1 MIFPILHIPGVG
13 DGMTIAMDAVLHVV
27 ISHGLAIGF
36 MTMLILFQ
44 TMTYAGKG
52 PHWARISRSLLGPA
66 VVVIT
71 SVGAVTGVGIWFI
84 TGILAP
90 EGIGSLIH
98 LFFWPWFIEWGAF
111 TSEVILLLFYYYL
124 WDRLAEKHP
133 GRLTALGW
141 GYVTMAVISA
151 ILISGIL
158 GFMLTPDGWPWGQ
171 TFDEAYYN
179 PTFAPQVFLRLA
191 AGLAIGSLLL
201 AAWIAWRFKGTQ
213 EERGSALRLAGGV
226 FLGCVAV
233 GAVSAW
239 VYFSRVPMTFLTH
252 WKFAVATSYMSQMPD
267 FLPTL
272 NAVAVGVLCLTG
284 LVAVLRWPVVCR
296 ILCIP
301 AILLSVFMVMEFE
314 RIREFVRGPYLLPGY
329 MYANQV
335 PLAEKLAVDET
346 KASYLPRMRWVDDN
360 GTLPPDMVAGKAL
373 FAANCGVCHTTV
385 KGGLNNI
392 GLRVAGRTL
401 DSLNAIVSI
410 TENLGPFMTPF
421 TGSEPE
427 RLLLASYIYMLG
439 TEQGYIKIPQAPK
452 TPAAQAAAREA
463 K

>member
-13 DGMTIAMDAVLHVV
+13 DGMTIALDAVLHVV

-158 GFMLTPDGWPWGQ
+158 GFMLTPQGWPWARSF
-171 TFDEAYYN
+171 TEAYFN
-179 PTFAPQVFLRLA
+179 PTFVPQCFLRVGG
-191 AGLAIGSLLL
+191 GLGMGVLLL
-201 AAWIAWRFKGTQ
+201 LAWIAWRFKGTPQ
-213 EERGSALRLAGGV
+213 ERGRALRACGIALLLSLIV
-226 FLGCVAV
+226 T
-233 GAVSAW
+233 AVSSY
-239 VYFSRVPMTFLTH
+239 VYFSRVPLTYLTH
-252 WKFAVATSYMSQMPD
+252 WKFAVATSHLSQMPD
-267 FLPTL
+267 FLPTA
-272 NAVAVGVLCLTG
+272 NVAAVLVLLLTA
-284 LVAVLRWPVVCR
+284 LVALIRQPLLSR
-296 ILCIP
+296 LLCIP
-301 AILLSVFMVMEFE
+301 ALLLSICFVMEFE
-314 RIREFVRGPYLLPGY
+314 RVREFIRGPYLMPGY
-329 MYANQV
+329 MHASQITLV
-335 PLAEKLAVDET
+335 ESEALTAEDKPL
-346 KASYLPRMRWVDDN
+346 LPRLRWAITSSN
-360 GTLPPDMVAGKAL
+360 LPPATQAAKTL
-373 FAANCGVCHTTV
+373 FAANCGVCHAES
-385 KGGLNNI
+385 GINGIDQRL
-392 GLRVAGRTL
+392 AGRSA
-401 DSLNAIVSI
+401 DGINAMLGI
-410 TENLGPFMTPF
+410 TQRLAPYMTPF
-421 TGSEPE
+421 VGSEQE
-427 RLLLASYIYMLG
+427 RTLL
-439 TEQGYIKIPQAPK
+439 TEYLFQLTSNYSRRIQQAE
-452 TPAAQAAAREA
+452 RE

>member
-1 MIFPILHIPGVG
+1 MIFPILHIPKLG
-13 DGMTIAMDAVLHVV
+13 DGMTIALDAVLHVV
-27 ISHGLAIGF
+27 ISHGLAIGL

-44 TMTYAGKG
+44 TLTYMGKG
-52 PHWARISRSLLGPA
+52 PHWARITRSLLGPT

-124 WDRLAEKHP
+124 RDKLAEKHP

-141 GYVTMAVISA
+141 SYVAMAVISA

-158 GFMLTPDGWPWGQ
+158 GFMLTPAGWPWGQ
-171 TFDEAYYN
+171 TFDQAYYN

-191 AGLAIGSLLL
+191 AGLGIGAVLL
-201 AAWIAWRFKGTQ
+201 AGWIAWRFKGTQ
-213 EERGSALRLAGGV
+213 QERGSALRVAGGV
-226 FLGCVAV
+226 FLACVAV
-233 GAVSAW
+233 GGVSAW
-239 VYFSRVPMTFLTH
+239 VYFSRIPMTYLTH
-252 WKFAVATSYMSQMPD
+252 WKFAVATSYMSQLPD

-284 LVAVLRWPVVCR
+284 LVAVLRWSTLSR

-301 AILLSVFMVMEFE
+301 AMLLCVFMVMEFE

-335 PLAEKLAVDET
+335 PLVEKLALDE
-346 KASYLPRMRWVDDN
+346 KNENYLPRMRWVDDS
-360 GTLPPDMVAGKAL
+360 GKLSPDMVAGQAL

-392 GLRVAGRTL
+392 GIRVAGRTL
-401 DSLNAIVSI
+401 DSLNAIVDM

-421 TGSEPE
+421 TGSESE

-452 TPAAQAAAREA
+452 ASAAHAAGREA